1 MLYSVNCVNIQIEY
15 KYRRIGTDTAM
26 YIINNITKDGKM
38 KKHLKLR
45 VINIEKVKGE
55 FVELLDFQYT
65 VTLRSDLLKNDI
77 YVNLND
83 EQIKDY
89 KLNSYVLR
97 LVEGL

>member
-1 MLYSVNCVNIQIEY
+1 
-15 KYRRIGTDTAM
+15 
-26 YIINNITKDGKM
+26 M